1 MAGPVFG
8 FHPHSFCDPSD
19 HCVVPLGT
27 QKAAL
32 PGSGPLVF
40 RFKVPP
46 TFNIANVEAPVNVH
60 APRTTDGKGKDV
72 DAIASGSSY
81 MAAHSVRNTDII
93 PVLSTQKPNIADE
106 VAVPVMPVERK
117 RHQIIRL
124 KVAAPKN
131 TTTEAAVKK
140 DQEQAK
146 TLKSTGSVMIGKVGS
161 TAVNNKAT
169 SNSSPNGKVVHQDR
183 KIGEPMKS
191 TPEGLKNKPS
201 VAENKFEDKFE
212 ASKRKLVEQYKGIQ
226 ESRKKIRVIELKD
239 LPKQQGTRSDA
250 PAPLTKKR
258 MMKTKYSGR

>member
-32 PGSGPLVF
+32 PGRGPLVF

-46 TFNIANVEAPVNVH
+46 TFNIANVEAPVNVP
-60 APRTTDGKGKDV
+60 APSTTDGKGKDV

-81 MAAHSVRNTDII
+81 MAAHSVRNTDVI
-93 PVLSTQKPNIADE
+93 PTLSTQKPNIVEE
-106 VAVPVMPVERK
+106 VAVSVMPVERN
-117 RHQIIRL
+117 RRNIIRL

-140 DQEQAK
+140 DQQPAE
-146 TLKSTGSVMIGKVGS
+146 TLKSTGRVMIGKVGS

-169 SNSSPNGKVVHQDR
+169 SSSSPNGKVVPQDT

-191 TPEGLKNKPS
+191 ATQGLKNKAS
-201 VAENKFEDKFE
+201 VPEDKFEDKFE

-239 LPKQQGTRSDA
+239 LPKQQGPRSGA
-250 PAPLTKKR
+250 PAPLTKKQ
-258 MMKTKYSGR
+258 MMKTKYSRR